1 MGTVSYQG
9 NLMSSTELQ
18 NLERVLVVVAHPDD
32 AEFSSAGTVALWT
45 SQGIEVNYVICTD
58 GAAGAADPTI
68 EQSRLAS
75 IREVEQR
82 EAADVLGV
90 KEITFLR
97 QPDGQLRVS
106 NELRGDLVRLI
117 RQHRPDLI
125 ICQNAVRNY
134 SNLYGNHP
142 DHLAAGQL
150 AIEAVYPYAR
160 NPHAYPELLAAG
172 LEPHSVR
179 EVLVVGTESPD
190 YFTDVTTM
198 IDRKMAA
205 LARHRSQHTPGQ
217 DFSARVLERMAKMG
231 EPHGIAYAES
241 FRRLSSG

>member
-9 NLMSSTELQ
+9 ISMSSTELEK
-18 NLERVLVVVAHPDD
+18 LERVLVVVAHPDD
-32 AEFSSAGTVALWT
+32 AEFSSSGTVALWT
-45 SQGIEVNYVICTD
+45 DQGTEVSYVICTD

-68 EQSRLAS
+68 KLSELAS

-82 EAADVLGV
+82 DAAAVLGV
-90 KEITFLR
+90 KEVTFLR

-106 NELRGDLVRLI
+106 PELRGELVRLI

-179 EVLVVGTESPD
+179 EVLVVGTEDPD
-190 YFTDVTTM
+190 YFVDVTPTL
-198 IDRKMAA
+198 DRKMAA
-205 LARHRSQHTPGQ
+205 LGKHRSQHTPGE
-217 DFSARVLERMAKMG
+217 DFSARVMARMAKMG

>member
-1 MGTVSYQG
+1 MVLDRLSHFD
-9 NLMSSTELQ
+9 
-18 NLERVLVVVAHPDD
+18 RALVVMAHPDD

-45 SQGIEVNYVICTD
+45 DQGIEVSYVICTD

-68 EQSRLAS
+68 RQPELAT
-75 IREVEQR
+75 IREGEQR
-82 EAADVLGV
+82 EAAGVLGV
-90 KEITFLR
+90 KEVVFLR
-97 QPDGQLRVS
+97 QPDGELRV
-106 NELRGDLVRLI
+106 NTQIRGELVRLI

-134 SNLYGNHP
+134 ANLYGNHP

-150 AIEAVYPYAR
+150 AIEAVYPYSR

-172 LEPHSVR
+172 LQPHSVR
-179 EVLVVGTESPD
+179 EVWVVGTESPD
-190 YFTDVTTM
+190 HFVDVGAT
-198 IDRKMAA
+198 IDRKLEA
-205 LARHRSQHTPGQ
+205 LGHHRSQHAPGE

-231 EPHGIAYAES
+231 ELHGIAYAES

>member
-1 MGTVSYQG
+1 MVVVDQLG
-9 NLMSSTELQ
+9 

-32 AEFSSAGTVALWT
+32 AEFGSAGTVALWAD
-45 SQGIEVNYVICTD
+45 QGVEVHYVICTD
-58 GAAGAADPTI
+58 GAAGSADPTL
-68 EQSRLAS
+68 QQGQLAS

-90 KEITFLR
+90 KEVTFLR
-97 QPDGQLRVS
+97 QPDGQLRVTT
-106 NELRGDLVRLI
+106 ELRGEVVRLI
-117 RQHRPDLI
+117 RLHRPDLI

-160 NPHAYPELLAAG
+160 NPHAYPELLALG
-172 LEPHSVR
+172 LAPHSVR
-179 EVLVVGTESPD
+179 EVLIVGTDMPD
-190 YFTDVTTM
+190 HFVDVTSTL
-198 IDRKMAA
+198 DRKLAA
-205 LARHRSQHTPGQ
+205 LARHRSQHPPGQ
-217 DFSARVLERMAKMG
+217 DFSARVMERMAKMG
-231 EPHGIAYAES
+231 EPHGMAYAES

>member
-1 MGTVSYQG
+1 
-9 NLMSSTELQ
+9 MSSTELQ

>member
-1 MGTVSYQG
+1 MAPDP
-9 NLMSSTELQ
+9 LAKFD
-18 NLERVLVVVAHPDD
+18 RALVVVAHPDD

-45 SQGIEVNYVICTD
+45 DQGTEVSYVICTD
-58 GAAGAADPTI
+58 GAAGAADLTI
-68 EQSRLAS
+68 EQPQLAS

-82 EAADVLGV
+82 EAAAILGV
-90 KEITFLR
+90 KEVAFLR
-97 QPDGQLRVS
+97 QPDGQLRVT
-106 NELRGDLVRLI
+106 NEIRGELVRLI
-117 RQHRPDLI
+117 RQHRPDVI

-190 YFTDVTTM
+190 YFMDVTTTV
-198 IDRKMAA
+198 DRKMAA
-205 LARHRSQHTPGQ
+205 LARHRSQHTPGE
-217 DFSARVLERMAKMG
+217 DFSARVMERMAKMG

>member
-1 MGTVSYQG
+1 MV
-9 NLMSSTELQ
+9 
-18 NLERVLVVVAHPDD
+18 LEQLPNFQRALVVVAHPDD

-45 SQGIEVNYVICTD
+45 DQGIEVSYVICTD

-68 EQSRLAS
+68 EQAHLAS

-90 KEITFLR
+90 KSVTFLR
-97 QPDGQLRVS
+97 QPDGELRVTP
-106 NELRGDLVRLI
+106 ELRGELVRLI

-172 LEPHSVR
+172 LEPHSVS

-190 YFTDVTTM
+190 HFVDVSSTV
-198 IDRKMAA
+198 DRKMAA
-205 LARHRSQHTPGQ
+205 LTRHRSQHAPGQ